1 MFLIILALIIE
12 LLVVAMERLI
22 DQIALPEGLRDLKLA
37 QLEQVAHELREE
49 LISSV
54 SESGGHFASSL
65 GAAEISVA
73 LHAVFDT
80 PQDKLVWDVGHQGYI
95 HKMLTG
101 RRALLST
108 IRKKDGI
115 SGFMRR
121 DESSY
126 DTFGAGHAG
135 TSISAAVGMCVALAQ
150 KDAARHVIAIIGDGS
165 ITAGMALEALN
176 HAGALKL
183 KNLIVVL
190 NDNEMSIS
198 ENVGAMS
205 WLFSRAITCKPS
217 NYLRSGFKAL
227 HRRGYVPELLYKA
240 IDRVEE
246 LTQSFMVG
254 PAMLFESFGFRYI
267 GPVDGHNIGDLI
279 TALEHAR
286 TQDVPVL
293 IHARTKKGKGYEPAE
308 ADPIKWHGVTP
319 FDIDAGKFSI
329 ASSVKAKAPTYTSV
343 FANTLISLANN
354 NDAIVA
360 ITAAMPSG
368 TGLDLFKKSHPDKF
382 FDVGICEQHAV
393 TFAAG
398 LACEGKRPVCA
409 IYSTFLQRAFDQV
422 IHDVCI
428 QNLPVVFAI
437 DRAGMVGNDGETHQG
452 LYDISFLRSLP
463 NMTILSPKDEAEF
476 QSMLASAIAHPGP
489 IAIRYPRGEGIG
501 APLNEIPQPLPIGR
515 AEVLRHGKDLLLIA
529 FGPLVQQTL
538 HVAEQLCQLHGISTT
553 VINARSLKP
562 LDQELLGKE
571 MIKYHLIATVED
583 HARAGGFGS
592 AVAEFALDNGIILE
606 KFLRFGAE
614 DFYTAHASQS
624 EQQALHGYAPQQ
636 MVATL
641 VAALRSQKISKTA
654 NG

>member
-1 MFLIILALIIE
+1 ME
-12 LLVVAMERLI
+12 LLI

-49 LISSV
+49 LIARV

-80 PQDKLVWDVGHQGYI
+80 PHDKLVWDVGHQGYI

-101 RRALLST
+101 RRTLLSS
-108 IRKKDGI
+108 IRKKNGI
-115 SGFMRR
+115 SGFLRR
-121 DESSY
+121 DESNY
-126 DTFGAGHAG
+126 DSFGAGHAG
-135 TSISAAVGMCVALAQ
+135 TSISAAVGMSVALAE
-150 KDAARHVIAIIGDGS
+150 KDPTRRVIAVIGDGS

-183 KNLIVVL
+183 KNLIVLL

-205 WLFSRAITCKPS
+205 WLFSRAVTCKPS

-319 FDIDAGKFSI
+319 FDINGGKFSVLP
-329 ASSVKAKAPTYTSV
+329 SVKAKAPSYTSV
-343 FANTLISLANN
+343 FANTLISLANQ
-354 NDAIVA
+354 NDSIVA

-463 NMTILSPKDEAEF
+463 NMAILSPKDESEF
-476 QSMLASAIAHPGP
+476 QSMLAAAVIHPGP

-501 APLNEIPQPLPIGR
+501 AQLNEIPQALPIGR
-515 AEVLRHGKDLLLIA
+515 AEVLRRGEDILLIA
-529 FGPLVQQTL
+529 FGPLVQQAL
-538 HVAEQLCQLHGISTT
+538 HVAEQLHEVHGISST

-562 LDQELLGKE
+562 LDQELLSTE
-571 MIKYHLIATVED
+571 MLKHRLIATVED
-583 HARAGGFGS
+583 HARSGGFGS
-592 AVAEFALDNGIILE
+592 AIAEFALDNQIILE
-606 KFLRFGAE
+606 KFLRFGAK
-614 DFYTAHASQS
+614 DFYTVHASQA
-624 EQQALHGYAPQQ
+624 EQHSLHGYSAHQ
-636 MVATL
+636 MVTTIIEAVGL
-641 VAALRSQKISKTA
+641 QKTA
-654 NG
+654 QRVHG

>member
-1 MFLIILALIIE
+1 MK
-12 LLVVAMERLI
+12 RLI
-22 DQIALPEGLRDLKLA
+22 DQIDLPEGLRELSLA
-37 QLEQVAHELREE
+37 QLEQVVLELREE
-49 LISSV
+49 LIESV

-101 RRALLST
+101 RRKKLGS
-108 IRKKDGI
+108 IRKYDGI
-115 SGFMRR
+115 SGFLRR
-121 DESSY
+121 DESEY
-126 DTFGAGHAG
+126 DCFGAGHAG
-135 TSISAAVGMCVALAQ
+135 TSISAAVGMGVALA
-150 KDAARHVIAIIGDGS
+150 KKEPERRVIAVIGDGS

-183 KNLIVVL
+183 KNLIVLL

-217 NYLRSGFKAL
+217 TYLRNGFKAL

-240 IDRVEE
+240 IDRAEE

-267 GPVDGHNIGDLI
+267 GPVDGHNVGDLI

-293 IHARTKKGKGYEPAE
+293 VHARTKKGKGYEPAE

-319 FDIDAGKFSI
+319 FDKNRGQFS
-329 ASSVKAKAPTYTSV
+329 SPVLVKAKAPSYTSV
-343 FANTLISLANN
+343 FANTLISLADK
-354 NDAIVA
+354 NDSIVA

-398 LACEGKRPVCA
+398 LACEGKRPVVA
-409 IYSTFLQRAFDQV
+409 IYSTFLQRAFDQI

-428 QNLPVVFAI
+428 QNLPVIFAI

-452 LYDISFLRSLP
+452 LFDVSFLRSLP
-463 NMTILSPKDEAEF
+463 NMTILSPKDEGEF
-476 QSMLASAIAHPGP
+476 QSMLASAITHQGP

-501 APLNEIPQPLPIGR
+501 VSLNEIPQPLAIGR
-515 AEVLRHGKDLLLIA
+515 GEVLRRGDTVLLVA
-529 FGPLVQQTL
+529 FGPVVQQAL
-538 HVAEQLCQLHGISTT
+538 KVAEKLSSLHQISAT
-553 VINARSLKP
+553 VVNARSVKP
-562 LDQELLGKE
+562 LDEELLRQELPNYTLV
-571 MIKYHLIATVED
+571 ATIED

-592 AVAEFALDNGIILE
+592 AVAEFALDNQIALN
-606 KFLRFGAE
+606 KFLRFGAS
-614 DFYTAHASQS
+614 DFYTPHGTQA
-624 EQQALHGYAPQQ
+624 EQHALHGCSAEQ
-636 MVATL
+636 MTTTIITTL
-641 VAALRSQKISKTA
+641 VEIRTA
-654 NG
+654 HRAIG